1 MSVSFHRE
9 NVSLNADEKL
19 IIKWLTNSVNS
30 LDYSIGEL
38 SFVFCSDDY
47 LRKLN
52 IKHLNQDYF
61 TDVIT
66 FDYSKEMSLIGDV
79 FISTERVK
87 ENAKLFNVSFNEEL
101 FRVIIHGVLHLC
113 GFKDKTKEEK
123 AEMRSKENDFLS
135 LIKWRTGSKA
145 CFT

>member
-123 AEMRSKENDFLS
+123 AEMRSKENNFLS
-135 LIKWRTGSKA
+135 LINCKTGS
-145 CFT
+145 

>member
-135 LIKWRTGSKA
+135 LINWKTSS
-145 CFT
+145 

>member
-113 GFKDKTKEEK
+113 GFRDKTKEEK

-135 LIKWRTGSKA
+135 LIKWRTGS
-145 CFT
+145 

>member
-135 LIKWRTGSKA
+135 LIKWRTGS
-145 CFT
+145 

>member
-9 NVSLNADEKL
+9 NVSLIADEKL

-30 LDYSIGEL
+30 LNYSIGEL

-47 LRKLN
+47 LRELN

-123 AEMRSKENDFLS
+123 AEMRSKENNFLS
-135 LIKWRTGSKA
+135 LINWKTSG
-145 CFT
+145 

>member
-9 NVSLNADEKL
+9 NVSLIADEKL

-66 FDYSKEMSLIGDV
+66 FDYSKDMSLIGDV

-113 GFKDKTKEEK
+113 GFNDKTKEEK
-123 AEMRSKENDFLS
+123 AEMRSKENNFLS
-135 LIKWRTGSKA
+135 LINWKTSG
-145 CFT
+145 

>member
-1 MSVSFHRE
+1 LSVSFHRE

-30 LDYSIGEL
+30 LGYSIGEL

-135 LIKWRTGSKA
+135 LINCKTSS
-145 CFT
+145 

>member
-47 LRKLN
+47 LRMLN

-61 TDVIT
+61 TDVIA

-135 LIKWRTGSKA
+135 LINCRTGS
-145 CFT
+145 

>member
-52 IKHLNQDYF
+52 IKHLNQDYL

-135 LIKWRTGSKA
+135 LINWRTSG
-145 CFT
+145 

>member
-1 MSVSFHRE
+1 LSVSFHRE

-135 LIKWRTGSKA
+135 LIHW
-145 CFT
+145 

>member
-1 MSVSFHRE
+1 LSVSFHRE

-123 AEMRSKENDFLS
+123 AEMRSKENNFLS
-135 LIKWRTGSKA
+135 LINCKTSS
-145 CFT
+145 

>member
-135 LIKWRTGSKA
+135 LINWRTGS
-145 CFT
+145 

>member
-123 AEMRSKENDFLS
+123 AEMRSKENNFLS
-135 LIKWRTGSKA
+135 LINWKTSD
-145 CFT
+145 

>member
-30 LDYSIGEL
+30 LNYSIGEL

-135 LIKWRTGSKA
+135 LINCKTSS
-145 CFT
+145 

>member
-52 IKHLNQDYF
+52 IKHLNQNYF

-123 AEMRSKENDFLS
+123 AEMRSKENNFLS
-135 LIKWRTGSKA
+135 LINWKTSG
-145 CFT
+145 

>member
-9 NVSLNADEKL
+9 NVSLIADEKL

-30 LDYSIGEL
+30 LNYSIGEL

-47 LRKLN
+47 LRELN

-66 FDYSKEMSLIGDV
+66 FDYSKDMSLIGDV

-123 AEMRSKENDFLS
+123 AEMRSKENNFLS
-135 LIKWRTGSKA
+135 LINWKTSG
-145 CFT
+145 

>member
-52 IKHLNQDYF
+52 IKHLNQNYF

-135 LIKWRTGSKA
+135 LINCRTGS
-145 CFT
+145 

>member
-135 LIKWRTGSKA
+135 LINWKTSG
-145 CFT
+145 

>member
-135 LIKWRTGSKA
+135 LINWRTSS
-145 CFT
+145 

>member
-113 GFKDKTKEEK
+113 GFRDKTKEEK

-135 LIKWRTGSKA
+135 LINCKTSS
-145 CFT
+145 

>member
-30 LDYSIGEL
+30 LDYTIGEL

-101 FRVIIHGVLHLC
+101 FRVMIHGVLHLC

-123 AEMRSKENDFLS
+123 AEMRSKENNFLS
-135 LIKWRTGSKA
+135 LINWKTSS
-145 CFT
+145 

>member
-135 LIKWRTGSKA
+135 LINCRTGS
-145 CFT
+145 

>member
-30 LDYSIGEL
+30 LGYSIGEL

-52 IKHLNQDYF
+52 IKHLNQNYF

-135 LIKWRTGSKA
+135 LINCKTSS
-145 CFT
+145 

>member
-9 NVSLNADEKL
+9 NVSLIADEKL

-30 LDYSIGEL
+30 LNYSIGEL

-123 AEMRSKENDFLS
+123 AEMRSKENNFLS
-135 LIKWRTGSKA
+135 LINWKTSG
-145 CFT
+145 

>member
-135 LIKWRTGSKA
+135 LIDCKTSS
-145 CFT
+145 

>member
-123 AEMRSKENDFLS
+123 AEMRSKENNFLS
-135 LIKWRTGSKA
+135 LINWKTSS
-145 CFT
+145 

>member
-123 AEMRSKENDFLS
+123 AEMRSKENNFLS
-135 LIKWRTGSKA
+135 LINWKTSG
-145 CFT
+145 

>member
-52 IKHLNQDYF
+52 IKHLNQNYF

-123 AEMRSKENDFLS
+123 AEMRSKENNFLS
-135 LIKWRTGSKA
+135 LINCKTGS
-145 CFT
+145 

>member
-1 MSVSFHRE
+1 LSVSFHRE

-52 IKHLNQDYF
+52 IKHLNQNYF

-135 LIKWRTGSKA
+135 LIKWRTGS
-145 CFT
+145 

>member
-113 GFKDKTKEEK
+113 GLKDKTKEEK
-123 AEMRSKENDFLS
+123 AEMRSKENNFLS
-135 LIKWRTGSKA
+135 LINCKTSS
-145 CFT
+145 

>member
-52 IKHLNQDYF
+52 IKHLNQNYF

-123 AEMRSKENDFLS
+123 AEMRSKENNFLS
-135 LIKWRTGSKA
+135 LIDWKTSS
-145 CFT
+145 

>member
-135 LIKWRTGSKA
+135 LINWRTSG
-145 CFT
+145 

>member
-135 LIKWRTGSKA
+135 LIHW
-145 CFT
+145 

>member
-30 LDYSIGEL
+30 LGYSIGEL

-135 LIKWRTGSKA
+135 LIKWRTGS
-145 CFT
+145 

>member
-52 IKHLNQDYF
+52 IKHLNQNYF

-135 LIKWRTGSKA
+135 LIDWKTSS
-145 CFT
+145 

>member
-135 LIKWRTGSKA
+135 LINCKTSS
-145 CFT
+145 

>member
-1 MSVSFHRE
+1 LSVSFHRE

-123 AEMRSKENDFLS
+123 AEMRSKENNFLS
-135 LIKWRTGSKA
+135 LIDWKTSS
-145 CFT
+145 